1 MIGIYCR
8 ISKQKATGQDV
19 SIETQQNLGIEFA
32 KSEGMPFKTFI
43 DEGISGTG
51 DDISKRPEFVMLL
64 DAIKKGEIT
73 KVYCIDQSRIER
85 NNAIWNLFTH
95 TMLNAGCLY
104 YPNGRFLDLD
114 IPENKLFTGIISL
127 TNTFYAS
134 LTGKKVKMA
143 IAANAKKG
151 KTHGLTA
158 YGYTKGEGGFFQ
170 IKESEA
176 AVVKRIFQMSLD
188 GLGTYTI
195 ANKLNEEEVPTKF
208 SQFTGH
214 IKRKD
219 SYTNQVTTYNKA
231 NVRWRGNV
239 IHDIIRNP
247 IYKGTRYWNGEPV
260 PVPAIIDEDY
270 WQEVNDNLQNN
281 KKKVGKREEYHY
293 LLNGL
298 VYCAHCNSEL
308 RGKKRLKGRDN
319 AYKCKGKKNPNIKC
333 DSRGI
338 SIAKLETFII
348 HHLFVSKD
356 LQKFLAG
363 LAESKEE
370 SSILKTKLIREK
382 KEVERLI
389 RVEKTAYKHLLDPDF
404 ENDEVIK
411 EELKTT
417 KQKIKDKKQTI
428 EVLENK
434 LIERDAN
441 NRVKRVKNII
451 GKYRFDAGFDD
462 TKRLV
467 HSLIKKITIQH
478 HKGERGGTYF
488 IRIWFNGFDELS
500 FFMTD
505 WEALRWVWV
514 SQTRTEEIAEA
525 ERKEMKAD
533 LEERMKLSGE
543 KGSIDATSIEVRES
557 RSLYSVIQLNR
568 DELIQFD

>member
-1 MIGIYCR
+1 MVGIYCR

-19 SIETQQNLGIEFA
+19 SIETQRNLGIEFA
-32 KSEGMPFKTFI
+32 KYEGLPFKTFI

-51 DDISKRPEFVMLL
+51 DDLSKRPEFVMLL
-64 DAIKKGEIT
+64 DAIKKGDVT

-85 NNAIWNLFTH
+85 NNDIWNLFTH

-143 IAANAKKG
+143 ISANAKKG
-151 KTHGLTA
+151 KTYGLTA
-158 YGYTKGEGGFFQ
+158 YGYTKGEGGYFQ
-170 IKESEA
+170 IKEAEA
-176 AVVKRIFQMSLD
+176 DVVKRIFQMSLD
-188 GLGTYTI
+188 GIGTYTI
-195 ANKLNEEEVPTKF
+195 ANILNEEGIPTKF
-208 SQFTGH
+208 SQFEGQ

-219 SYTNQVTTYNKA
+219 NYTKQVTTYNKED
-231 NVRWRGNV
+231 VRWRGNV
-239 IHDIIRNP
+239 IHDSIKNP

-260 PVPAIIDEDY
+260 PVPAIFSEEY
-270 WQEVNDNLQNN
+270 WQEVNDNLQHN

-298 VYCAHCNSEL
+298 VFCAHCSSEF
-308 RGKKRLKGRDN
+308 RGKKRLKGRDS
-319 AYKCKGKKNPNIKC
+319 AYKCKGKKNPNITC
-333 DSRGI
+333 NSRGL
-338 SIAKLETFII
+338 SIAKLETFIV

-356 LQKFLAG
+356 LQKFLSG
-363 LAESKEE
+363 LSENKEE
-370 SSILKTKLIREK
+370 SDILKTKLNREK

-389 RVEKTAYKHLLDPDF
+389 KVEKTAYKHLLDPDF
-404 ENDEVIK
+404 ANDEIIK

-441 NRVKRVKNII
+441 SRLKRVKNTI
-451 GKYRFDAGFDD
+451 GKYRLDAGFDD

-467 HSLIKKITIQH
+467 HSLIKKITIHH
-478 HKGERGGTYF
+478 HKGEKGGTYF
-488 IRIWFNGFDELS
+488 IRIWFKGFDELS

-514 SQTRTEEIAEA
+514 SQTRTEEITEMEREELKAE
-525 ERKEMKAD
+525 
-533 LEERMKLSGE
+533 LEERMKLRGE
-543 KGSIDATSIEVRES
+543 KGSVDVKSIEVRES
-557 RSLYSVIQLNR
+557 RSLYTEIRLNC
-568 DELIQFD
+568 DELIHFD